1 MWIGMKIFSFLYDI
15 FCVPDFQQIPF
26 IHHTIFS
33 YNGSKLVLSVVVF
46 FFFFPLHNDKFL
58 LHVNPLKDG
67 IVDILLMGMVD
78 SCHP

>member
-1 MWIGMKIFSFLYDI
+1 MKIFSFLYDN
-15 FCVPDFQQIPF
+15 FCVSDFQQIPF

-46 FFFFPLHNDKFL
+46 FFFFIPLHYDKFL
-58 LHVNPLKDG
+58 LYVNTLKDG
-67 IVDILLMGMVD
+67 IVNILLMGMVD